1 MNVFLDGRFA
11 VLHGELGWELH
22 GPDGNM
28 LAVYDALWAAGEAHG
43 IANYGSFAMNAM
55 RMEKGF
61 KGAGDLEAALADKN
75 ITIIADVVGG
85 AIWPALINVLTR
97 GGRYTCSGAIAGP
110 MVNFDLRTFYLHD
123 LTFTGST
130 VIDQEV
136 MPRLIG
142 YIEAGKVKPVLAATY
157 ALTELHDAQRAFIA
171 KAHTGNIVVCP

>member
-1 MNVFLDGRFA
+1 MLTRAA
-11 VLHGELGWELH
+11 VT
-22 GPDGNM
+22 
-28 LAVYDALWAAGEAHG
+28 
-43 IANYGSFAMNAM
+43 
-55 RMEKGF
+55 
-61 KGAGDLEAALADKN
+61 AGDTVLVPGASGSVGGAVVQLAKLRGARVIAMASEAKHGDFAALGADRLLPRNQGVLEAALADEK

-97 GGRYTCSGAIAGP
+97 GGRYTCSGAIARP
-110 MVNFDLRTFYLHD
+110 MVNFDIRTFYLHE
-123 LTFTGST
+123 LAFTGST

-157 ALTELHDAQRAFIA
+157 SLAEIHDAQRAFMA

>member
-1 MNVFLDGRFA
+1 MASEDK
-11 VLHGELGWELH
+11 HGDVAALGADRLL
-22 GPDGNM
+22 PRDP
-28 LAVYDALWAAGEAHG
+28 
-43 IANYGSFAMNAM
+43 
-55 RMEKGF
+55 
-61 KGAGDLEAALADKN
+61 GDLEAALADEK
-75 ITIIADVVGG
+75 ITVVADVVGG